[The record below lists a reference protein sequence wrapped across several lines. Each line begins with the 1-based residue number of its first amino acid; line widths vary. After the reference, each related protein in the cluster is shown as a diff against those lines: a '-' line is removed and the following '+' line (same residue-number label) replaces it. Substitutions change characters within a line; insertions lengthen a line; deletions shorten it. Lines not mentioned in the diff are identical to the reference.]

1 MKASESYP
9 GLKAKGYR
17 GVEFWSSVLE
27 LWKDMHLKRKADG
40 IWGSAMLD
48 QGLRGE
54 NENQEAVVW
63 EKDNEMEGKVT

>member
-1 MKASESYP
+1 MKASESCL
-9 GLKAKGYR
+9 GLKAKGSR
-17 GVEFWSSVLE
+17 WVEFWSSVLE

-54 NENQEAVVW
+54 NENQEAAVC
-63 EKDNEMEGKVT
+63 EKDN

>member
-1 MKASESYP
+1 
-9 GLKAKGYR
+9 
-17 GVEFWSSVLE
+17 
-27 LWKDMHLKRKADG
+27 MHLKRKADG

-63 EKDNEMEGKVT
+63 EKDIEMEGKVT